1 MIERTR
7 TAAFLCQADEL
18 QEAQA
23 RGFDPWQQGRDTVLV
38 LRWQGVVRA
47 YHNRCPHWH
56 VPMQYR
62 KDRFMSGDGR
72 HIVCFAHGALF
83 RPEDGLCLQGPCQG
97 EALQVIEVSEDDSG
111 RLWVKP
117 ESLQEDVQLSN
128 G

>member
-1 MIERTR
+1 MIDGAH
-7 TAAFLCQADEL
+7 AAVVLCRADEL

-23 RGFDPWQQGRDTVLV
+23 RGFDPWQQGRDTVLA
-38 LRWQGVVRA
+38 LRWQGAVRA
-47 YHNRCPHWH
+47 YRNSCPHWQ

-83 RPEDGLCLQGPCQG
+83 RPEDGLCEQGPCIGQ
-97 EALQVIEVSEDDSG
+97 ALQVLEVSEDDDG

-117 ESLQEDVQLSN
+117 EPLQAEASH